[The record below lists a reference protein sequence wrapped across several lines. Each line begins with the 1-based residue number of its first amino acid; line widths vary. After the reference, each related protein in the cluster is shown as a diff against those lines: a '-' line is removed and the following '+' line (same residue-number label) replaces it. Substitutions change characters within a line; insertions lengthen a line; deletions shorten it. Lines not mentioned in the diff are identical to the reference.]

1 MLTEEGLEDEDE
13 GVVAVDEG
21 DAVVGAGLQR
31 RGTGGAAVAVHVDGD
46 VLAQGRHVALS
57 VARTAKCTFSLI
69 LHLTGKIDIHTGRPI
84 LLGKISC

>member
-1 MLTEEGLEDEDE
+1 MLAEEGLEDEDE

-21 DAVVGAGLQR
+21 DAVGAGLQ

-69 LHLTGKIDIHTGRPI
+69 LHM
-84 LLGKISC
+84 

>member
-1 MLTEEGLEDEDE
+1 MLAEEGLEDEDE

-21 DAVVGAGLQR
+21 DAVVGAGLQ

-69 LHLTGKIDIHTGRPI
+69 LHM
-84 LLGKISC
+84 